1 MQYSVSVGARGGD
14 EGEDVEGEVE
24 RSGRRREREEGGGDG
39 EEKVRVEGRRD
50 KVGVTANRREGTL

>member
-1 MQYSVSVGARGGD
+1 VGARGGD